1 MPVAC
6 SSQCMGFWLSHCQQ
20 CQSFGEHN
28 GERCLG
34 ATEWL
39 CARMME
45 ETTGG
50 WGRMGGGMLTLQ
62 GGLIVFIINNG
73 VFFFSQALLKCCS
86 WTGPKGRGG
95 EGSPR
100 GVVGW
105 ESEGWERTG
114 GD

>member
-1 MPVAC
+1 
-6 SSQCMGFWLSHCQQ
+6 
-20 CQSFGEHN
+20 
-28 GERCLG
+28 
-34 ATEWL
+34 
-39 CARMME
+39 MME

-100 GVVGW
+100 GGGRVGVR
-105 ESEGWERTG
+105 GMGAYRRG
-114 GD
+114 LRDR

>member
-73 VFFFSQALLKCCS
+73 VFFFPSPSEMLFLDRTQ
-86 WTGPKGRGG
+86 REGG